1 MFRGVFMR
9 RNSSLKTKLAQFS
22 YDHKKLDSQLVRV
35 RKSADELNKL
45 LENMT
50 TKQENDEKNKKI

>member
-1 MFRGVFMR
+1 MR